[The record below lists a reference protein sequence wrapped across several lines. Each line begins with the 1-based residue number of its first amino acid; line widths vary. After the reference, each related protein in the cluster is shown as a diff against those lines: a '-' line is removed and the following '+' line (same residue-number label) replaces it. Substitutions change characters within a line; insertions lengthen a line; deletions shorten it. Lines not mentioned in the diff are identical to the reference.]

1 MDKELEKM
9 FAEAEKEQNLLNE
22 AISELFL
29 IFLRPLVIML
39 VWNAVMPA
47 VFGLPTVGYFMAW
60 GLRIVAKNLF
70 GRGSVTLGKKG

>member
-9 FAEAEKEQNLLNE
+9 FAETEKEQNLLNE
-22 AISELFL
+22 VISELFL

-70 GRGSVTLGKKG
+70 GRGSVSLGKKG

>member
-70 GRGSVTLGKKG
+70 GWGSVTLGKKG

>member
-9 FAEAEKEQNLLNE
+9 FAEAEKEQNLVAE
-22 AISELFL
+22 VFSDLFL

-60 GLRIVAKNLF
+60 GLRIVAQNLF
-70 GRGSVTLGKKG
+70 GRSSVTVGKKG